1 MRWKSLSNFKR
12 GILQFVRP
20 SLNNTYNSFS
30 NKRIKHIT
38 RLHLGLSHLCG
49 HKFKH
54 DFLASHNPIC
64 SCGLDIEITYYY
76 LFHCLNFTNERSILL
91 NIVSRLNKDIWTSS
105 DATFVKVLLH
115 GDKSFDLVTNTLILN
130 AYVDFLL
137 LSKMFDGSPM

>member
-1 MRWKSLSNFKR
+1 MRWKSLSNFKS

-20 SLNNTYNSFS
+20 PRNNTYNSFS

-54 DFLASHNPIC
+54 GFVASHNPIC

-76 LFHCLNFTNERSILL
+76 LFHYLNFTNERSILL
-91 NIVSRLNKDIWTSS
+91 NIVSGLNKDIWTSS
-105 DATFVKVLLH
+105 DTTFVKVLLH

>member
-115 GDKSFDLVTNTLILN
+115 GDKSFNLVTNTLILN

>member
-20 SLNNTYNSFS
+20 SLNNTNNSFS
-30 NKRIKHIT
+30 NKKIKHIT
-38 RLHLGLSHLCG
+38 RLHLGLRHLCG

-91 NIVSRLNKDIWTSS
+91 NIVSGLNKDIGTSS

-115 GDKSFDLVTNTLILN
+115 GDKSFDLMTNTLILN

-137 LSKMFDGSPM
+137 LSKMFDSSSM

>member
-30 NKRIKHIT
+30 NKKIKHIS

-54 DFLASHNPIC
+54 NFLASHNPIC

-91 NIVSRLNKDIWTSS
+91 NIVSGLNKDIGTSS

>member
-64 SCGLDIEITYYY
+64 SCGLDIEITCYY

>member
-1 MRWKSLSNFKR
+1 MRLKSLSNFKR

>member
-30 NKRIKHIT
+30 NKKIKHIT
-38 RLHLGLSHLCG
+38 RLHLGLSNLCG

-91 NIVSRLNKDIWTSS
+91 NIVSGLNKDIGTSS

-115 GDKSFDLVTNTLILN
+115 GDKSFDLMTNTLILN

-137 LSKMFDGSPM
+137 LSKMFDSSSM

>member
-1 MRWKSLSNFKR
+1 MRRKSLSNFKR